1 MLKIFKFFKDILLF
15 IPVTLFFH
23 PFSKLF
29 GFLYYF
35 NKLLIWINKNKKIVL
50 YNDYFSLIRDY
61 GKRVKLYNFVSEHFS
76 LENKKII
83 YLEFGVAAAASFKWW
98 LSKNKST
105 ESRFFGFDT
114 FEGLPEDWGGFFS
127 KGDMSH
133 SLPEINDARAQFIKG
148 LFQDTLNKFIQEN
161 QIILTQHSQKVIHLD
176 ADLYTSTIFTLAQL
190 FPYLR
195 KGDIIMFDEF
205 NVAMHEFKAYLEFTE
220 SYYIKLRPVAAVN
233 NFYQTA
239 FIVE

>member
-1 MLKIFKFFKDILLF
+1 M
-15 IPVTLFFH
+15 
-23 PFSKLF
+23 
-29 GFLYYF
+29 
-35 NKLLIWINKNKKIVL
+35 
-50 YNDYFSLIRDY
+50 
-61 GKRVKLYNFVSEHFS
+61 
-76 LENKKII
+76 
-83 YLEFGVAAAASFKWW
+83 
-98 LSKNKST
+98 
-105 ESRFFGFDT
+105 
-114 FEGLPEDWGGFFS
+114 
-127 KGDMSH
+127 
-133 SLPEINDARAQFIKG
+133 NDARAQFIKG
-148 LFQDTLNKFIQEN
+148 LFQDTLNKFIKEN